1 MEIAFDWRS
10 NASAPRSHQQ
20 FTFAG
25 AGVERAGTMAVD
37 SLLDQLTFYGSYHR
51 DARNKAVHLVCVPLI
66 AWSVLVW
73 LWACDEVT
81 VLENAL
87 PDALA
92 RHAPTAPATLVVL
105 AYAGYYASLDGFAG
119 MTWAACVGVP
129 LRVTS
134 RAFHAYATSHA
145 WRWGLAAHCLG
156 WTLQI
161 YPGHLAWEN
170 AAPPWWTRR
179 FSPWCSRRCSCGW
192 RCCSR
197 AGTDRA
203 CGRT

>member
-1 MEIAFDWRS
+1 
-10 NASAPRSHQQ
+10 
-20 FTFAG
+20 
-25 AGVERAGTMAVD
+25 MAVD

-73 LWACDEVT
+73 LWACDEVN

-92 RHAPTAPATLVVL
+92 RHAPTAPTAPATLAVL
-105 AYAGYYASLDGFAG
+105 AYAAYYASLDGFAG
-119 MTWAACVGVP
+119 ITWAVCVGVP

-145 WRWGLAAHCLG
+145 WRWGLAAHALG

-161 YPGHLAWEN
+161 YPGHLRWEKRRP
-170 AAPPWWTRR
+170 AIADSAFQSLVLAPLFVWMEVL
-179 FSPWCSRRCSCGW
+179 F
-192 RCCSR
+192 
-197 AGTDRA
+197 A
-203 CGRT
+203 CGYRPGLGEELKRRVEKAVAEMDAAKKKR

>member
-1 MEIAFDWRS
+1 
-10 NASAPRSHQQ
+10 
-20 FTFAG
+20 
-25 AGVERAGTMAVD
+25 MAVD

-105 AYAGYYASLDGFAG
+105 AYAAYYASLDGFAG
-119 MTWAACVGVP
+119 ITWAVCVGVP

-145 WRWGLAAHCLG
+145 WRWGLAAHALG

-161 YPGHLAWEN
+161 YPGHLRWEKRRP
-170 AAPPWWTRR
+170 AAADSAFQSLVLAPLFVWMEVL
-179 FSPWCSRRCSCGW
+179 F
-192 RCCSR
+192 
-197 AGTDRA
+197 A
-203 CGRT
+203 CGYRPGLREDLKRRVEKAVAEMDAAKKKRS

>member
-73 LWACDEVT
+73 LWACDEVKF
-81 VLENAL
+81 VENAL
-87 PDALA
+87 PDAFA
-92 RHAPTAPATLVVL
+92 RFAPTAPATLVVL
-105 AYAGYYASLDGFAG
+105 AYAGYYASLEKVNDYQKFL
-119 MTWAACVGVP
+119 MDVSKC
-129 LRVTS
+129 
-134 RAFHAYATSHA
+134 
-145 WRWGLAAHCLG
+145 
-156 WTLQI
+156 
-161 YPGHLAWEN
+161 
-170 AAPPWWTRR
+170 
-179 FSPWCSRRCSCGW
+179 
-192 RCCSR
+192 
-197 AGTDRA
+197 
-203 CGRT
+203 